1 MIRGVVHV
9 LDGAN
14 IATLAYMTN
23 AIVMDLKTNY
33 KLMNAISYSLFG
45 YNQTNEGCADFRSY
59 LRGLHLNIRIAEL
72 LYPGWQVVVL
82 IDKETYHSP
91 YFNYIFKL
99 DHDKKAFVGVSDKA
113 DLCTMMLWRMIP
125 LTWID
130 IKGNHIYDRVI
141 CRDTDSLLSYRERQ
155 AVAYWERGPKMAHAI
170 TDSVSHTIT
179 LMGGMIGFQSGPFR
193 DRMGVKAFDE
203 LLSLSQGIDFNNKGA
218 DQDFL
223 NRNVLPKVA
232 DSITEHFVLGHPQT
246 FRGDCHNFIHDIDL
260 KEIGVP
266 DELKETNGYG
276 FHIGAA
282 GFQTDA
288 VVKFLQK
295 HGKDNEYWEGLEKQY
310 PECFYWML

>member
-1 MIRGVVHV
+1 M
-9 LDGAN
+9 AS
-14 IATLAYMTN
+14 
-23 AIVMDLKTNY
+23 
-33 KLMNAISYSLFG
+33 AISYSLFG
-45 YNQTNEGCADFRSY
+45 YNQQHENCLEFKSY

-72 LYPGWQVVVL
+72 LYPGWRVVVTSDSETYLSTYHDYFDSL
-82 IDKETYHSP
+82 IDGGKINHILFDRDE
-91 YFNYIFKL
+91 
-99 DHDKKAFVGVSDKA
+99 
-113 DLCTMMLWRMIP
+113 LCLMMLGRLLP
-125 LTWID
+125 LFMVKDGTMY
-130 IKGNHIYDRVI
+130 YDRVI

-170 TDSVSHTIT
+170 TDSVSHSIT
-179 LMGGMIGFQSGPFR
+179 LMGGMIGFMSGPFCN
-193 DRMGVKAFDE
+193 RMGVKSFDE
-203 LLSLSQGIDFNNKGA
+203 LLALSQGIDFNNKGA

-223 NRNVLPKVA
+223 NRYVLPKVA

-260 KEIGVP
+260 KETGVL

-295 HGKDNEYWEGLEKQY
+295 HGKDNEYWEGVEKQY
-310 PECFYWML
+310 PETFYWQL

>member
-1 MIRGVVHV
+1 M
-9 LDGAN
+9 A
-14 IATLAYMTN
+14 
-23 AIVMDLKTNY
+23 
-33 KLMNAISYSLFG
+33 NAISYSLFG
-45 YNQTNEGCADFRSY
+45 YNQQHENCYDFRAY

-72 LYPGWQVVVL
+72 LYPGWKVVVMTDQSVISSGYWQYL
-82 IDKETYHSP
+82 CK
-91 YFNYIFKL
+91 
-99 DHDKKAFVGVSDKA
+99 
-113 DLCTMMLWRMIP
+113 LCTSGRIDMYTLSDNELCRMMLYRLYP
-125 LTWID
+125 LFIID
-130 IKGNHIYDRVI
+130 GDHMKYDRVI

-155 AVAYWERGPKMAHAI
+155 AVCYWERSPKMAHAI
-170 TDSVSHTIT
+170 TDSISHTIT

-193 DRMGVKAFDE
+193 ERMSAQSFDAMMCTAK
-203 LLSLSQGIDFNNKGA
+203 GIDFTKKGA

-223 NRNVLPKVA
+223 NRYVLPKVA

-288 VVKFLQK
+288 VVKFLEK
-295 HGKDNEYWEGLEKQY
+295 HGKDNEYWEGVEKQY
-310 PECFYWML
+310 PSIFYWRL

>member
-1 MIRGVVHV
+1 
-9 LDGAN
+9 
-14 IATLAYMTN
+14 
-23 AIVMDLKTNY
+23 
-33 KLMNAISYSLFG
+33 MNCISYSLFG
-45 YNQTNEGCADFRSY
+45 LNHQYDNCFEWKSY
-59 LRGLHLNIRIAEL
+59 LRSFHLNARIAEL
-72 LYPGWQVVVL
+72 LYPDWEVFLTVDEESFKSKYFGYFDQLAGEKATINVL
-82 IDKETYHSP
+82 P
-91 YFNYIFKL
+91 
-99 DHDKKAFVGVSDKA
+99 KAE
-113 DLCTMMLWRMIP
+113 LCTMMLWRLCPIFIMQDGK
-125 LTWID
+125 L
-130 IKGNHIYDRVI
+130 KYDRVS

-155 AVAYWERGPKMAHAI
+155 AIEYWSRGPKMAHAI
-170 TDSVSHTIT
+170 TDSVSHSIT

-193 DRMGVKAFDE
+193 ARMGVKSFNE

-223 NRNVLPKVA
+223 NRYVLPKVA

-276 FHIGAA
+276 FHIGAS

-295 HGKDNEYWEGLEKQY
+295 HGKDNEYWEGIEKQY
-310 PECFYWML
+310 PETFYWML

>member
-1 MIRGVVHV
+1 
-9 LDGAN
+9 
-14 IATLAYMTN
+14 
-23 AIVMDLKTNY
+23 
-33 KLMNAISYSLFG
+33 MNAISYSLFG
-45 YNQTNEGCADFRSY
+45 YNQQHENCLEFKSY

-72 LYPGWQVVVL
+72 LYPGWAVAVA
-82 IDKETYHSP
+82 IDQSVHYSP
-91 YFNYIFKL
+91 YREYFVNLAFDKRL
-99 DHDKKAFVGVSDKA
+99 DVFLQATKP
-113 DLCTMMLWRMIP
+113 LCEMMLYRLLPMFI
-125 LTWID
+125 ID
-130 IKGNHIYDRVI
+130 GDKNRYDRII

-170 TDSVSHTIT
+170 TDSVSHSIT
-179 LMGGMIGFQSGPFR
+179 LMGGMIGFMSGPFR
-193 DRMGVKAFDE
+193 NRMGVKSFDE
-203 LLSLSQGIDFNNKGA
+203 LLALSQGIDFNHKGA

-223 NRNVLPKVA
+223 SRYVLPKVA

-295 HGKDNEYWEGLEKQY
+295 HGKDNEYWEGVEKQY
-310 PECFYWML
+310 PEVFYWVM